1 MNKILSFLA
10 SLFVRRLP
18 YNQAV
23 PDYYAIAWQDPLNAH
38 IVVMPFGLNVVAA
51 WARRRVLWVRYFGVK
66 PVSDMP
72 AYHAGVVMGRRSAA
86 QEFRNAFAI
95 LMRDVTVYRD
105 AMDFVMR
112 EAERH
117 GAVVTAES
125 HPEAWADASHARMRL
140 ERAVRNARH
149 QLRAL
154 RANCV
159 D

>member
-86 QEFRNAFAI
+86 QELRNAFSA
-95 LMRDVTVYRD
+95 LVRDYTRYRD
-105 AMDFVMR
+105 AIDFVMQ
-112 EAERH
+112 ETERT
-117 GAVVTAES
+117 GAPVNTAS
-125 HPEAWADASHARMRL
+125 HPEAWAEAEHARMRADRSV
-140 ERAVRNARH
+140 RAARL
-149 QLRAL
+149 QLRSL
-154 RANCV
+154 LANSV
-159 D
+159 N